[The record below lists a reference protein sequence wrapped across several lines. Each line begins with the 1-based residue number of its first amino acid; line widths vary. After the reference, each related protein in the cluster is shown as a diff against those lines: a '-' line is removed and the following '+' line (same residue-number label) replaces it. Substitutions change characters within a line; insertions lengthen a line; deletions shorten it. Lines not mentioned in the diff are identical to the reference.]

1 MSIISSET
9 KSHGEGQGDYSG
21 MLFLGHDYSRR
32 FNALFFETLILINY
46 YTITQDLF

>member
-21 MLFLGHDYSRR
+21 MLFFWVTITR
-32 FNALFFETLILINY
+32 FKAFHSNLILIVY
-46 YTITQDLF
+46 KYK

>member
-21 MLFLGHDYSRR
+21 MLFFWVTIYSFQRLLLESY
-32 FNALFFETLILINY
+32 FNLNY
-46 YTITQDLF
+46 IH